1 MEEIYMTKF
10 SSTVG
15 QEDPLASQ
23 RFAILSFSDFSQFRF
38 VFRLIHAFSSPWPT
52 FGSLTFALGG
62 GGYLGLKHVTALLQP
77 HTC

>member
-1 MEEIYMTKF
+1 MEEIYATKF
-10 SSTVG
+10 SSQWDKKTPWPVK
-15 QEDPLASQ
+15 